1 MQSHAVAR
9 RASRVTGA
17 ERYRRDEA
25 GAGDCSAE
33 GTASR
38 ADGHQPLPD
47 GRGTF
52 ASRAMLVNGAQRSL
66 DVQYYLKRGIV
77 KGMPWL
83 PIDWLL

>member
-25 GAGDCSAE
+25 GAGDCSAD

-38 ADGHQPLPD
+38 ADGHQPLPH
-47 GRGTF
+47 GRGAF
-52 ASRAMLVNGAQRSL
+52 ASRALLVNEAQRSL

-77 KGMPWL
+77 KGMSWL